1 MMARHL
7 IILLA
12 ALLLFACDG
21 KRYMHEASF
30 QRSIPEKEA
39 VMTEGILSFIEEVE
53 AEGIDMHSLMI
64 LRHGKVI
71 TEAYWHPY
79 KASTRHIMHSVS
91 KTFASTAI
99 GFAVQE
105 RLLSVDDKL
114 VDIFPDQ
121 LPAEVSPFLAE
132 LSVKHL
138 LTMSVGQNPAPE
150 FYLSD
155 ENWVRSFLATP
166 IVDKPGTVFTYNSYA
181 TYMLSAIIQKL
192 AGQSMFDYLKPRLF
206 EPLQIKNA
214 VWETGAQNMS
224 AGGWGMRI
232 RTEDMA
238 KLGQFY
244 LQKGWWNGKQ
254 ILRKEW
260 IREATMPK
268 IFQRDSLSYDEQMY
282 DNWVQGYGYQI
293 WMCINNAYR
302 ADGANG
308 QFIIVMP
315 DEDAVVIITENS
327 SKTNVV
333 LNMVFKH
340 LQPAMQKIIYSPK
353 TELKEQM
360 STAINALA
368 APLPFLTAEGVDTL
382 RSQSMAFACDSN
394 ALGLERIAF
403 SFDAE
408 GHCRYSMT
416 VHGQD
421 FDFSCGLDAWR
432 EGSTARLSPYFLSP
446 RRNPDGLAPFAVA
459 GYFSQTAPG
468 ELCLRLLYTED
479 YQEETFLCRLSG
491 ESLACEYSNSFR
503 RNDPPIEIRGHRLM
517 Q

>member
-1 MMARHL
+1 MKTRHFAIL
-7 IILLA
+7 IA
-12 ALLLFACDG
+12 ALLLFSCQG
-21 KRYMHEASF
+21 KHFVHEESF

-71 TEAYWHPY
+71 AEAYWHPY

-114 VDIFPDQ
+114 VDLFPDQ
-121 LPAEVSPFLAE
+121 LPAEVSPYLAE

-138 LTMSVGQNPAPE
+138 LTMSVGHNPAPE
-150 FYLSD
+150 FYMSD
-155 ENWVRSFLATP
+155 ENWVRMFLATP
-166 IVDKPGTVFTYNSYA
+166 IADKPGTVFTYSSYA

-192 AGQSMFDYLKPRLF
+192 TGQTMFDYLKPRLF
-206 EPLQIKNA
+206 DPLQINNIA
-214 VWETGAQNMS
+214 WETGAQSMS

-254 ILRKEW
+254 LLRKEW

-268 IFQRDSLSYDEQMY
+268 IFQRDSLTYDEQMY

-315 DEDAVVIITENS
+315 DEDAVVIITENTA
-327 SKTNVV
+327 KTSAV
-333 LNMVFKH
+333 LDMVFKH
-340 LQPAMQKIIYSPK
+340 LQPAMQQIIYSPK

-360 STAINALA
+360 STAVNALA
-368 APLPFLTAEGVDTL
+368 VPLPFLTAENTDTL
-382 RSQSMAFACDSN
+382 RSRAMAFVCDGN
-394 ALGLERIAF
+394 AIGLDKLSL

-416 VHGQD
+416 IGGQAYE
-421 FDFSCGLDAWR
+421 FDCGLDVWK
-432 EGSTARLSPYFLSP
+432 EGLTARPSPYFLSP
-446 RRNPDGLAPFAVA
+446 RRNPEGLAPFAVA
-459 GYFSQTAPG
+459 GYFSRTAPG
-468 ELCLRLLYTED
+468 ELRLRLLYTED
-479 YQEETFLCRLSG
+479 YQEETFLLRING
-491 ESLACEYSNSFR
+491 KSLTAEYSNSFR
-503 RNDPPIEIRGHRLM
+503 RNDPPVEIRGHSES
-517 Q
+517 

>member
-1 MMARHL
+1 M
-7 IILLA
+7 
-12 ALLLFACDG
+12 
-21 KRYMHEASF
+21 
-30 QRSIPEKEA
+30 PEREA
-39 VMTEGILSFIEEVE
+39 VMTEGILSFIEEVQ

-79 KASTRHIMHSVS
+79 KASGRHIMHSVS

-105 RLLSVDDKL
+105 QLLSVDDKL

-121 LPAEVSPFLAE
+121 LPAKISPYLSE
-132 LSVKHL
+132 LTVKHL
-138 LTMSVGQNPAPE
+138 LIMSVGHNPAPE
-150 FYLSD
+150 FYMSD
-155 ENWVRSFLATP
+155 ENWVRMFFATP
-166 IVDKPGTVFTYNSYA
+166 IVDKPGTVFTYSSYA
-181 TYMLSAIIQKL
+181 TYMLSAVIQKL
-192 AGQSMFDYLKPRLF
+192 TGQSMFDYLKPRLLD
-206 EPLQIKNA
+206 PLHIQNI

-244 LQKGWWNGKQ
+244 LQKGWWNGK
-254 ILRKEW
+254 LLLHKEW
-260 IREATMPK
+260 IKDATMPK
-268 IFQRDSLSYDEQMY
+268 IFQRDSLTYDEQMY

-327 SKTNVV
+327 SNTKAV
-333 LNMVFKH
+333 LDMVFKH
-340 LQPAMQKIIYSPK
+340 LQPAMQKIAYTPK
-353 TELKEQM
+353 TDLREDM
-360 STAINALA
+360 STAINALSV
-368 APLPFLTAEGVDTL
+368 PLPFLTTEEADTIRNSSFTL
-382 RSQSMAFACDSN
+382 NCEAN
-394 ALGLERIAF
+394 ALLFESISL

-408 GHCRYSMT
+408 GHCRFSLT
-416 VHGQD
+416 TSNAS
-421 FDFSCGLDAWR
+421 FDFNCGLDSWR
-432 EGSTARLSPYFLSP
+432 EGKTERLSPYYLSP
-446 RRNPDGLAPFAVA
+446 RRNPAGVGPFNIA
-459 GYFSQTAPG
+459 GYFSQTALG
-468 ELCLRLLYTED
+468 ELSIRLLYTED
-479 YQEETFLCRLSG
+479 YQEETFILRIKGNSFEG
-491 ESLACEYSNSFR
+491 GYSNSFR
-503 RNDPPIEIRGHRLM
+503 KNDPPTEIKGKIVK